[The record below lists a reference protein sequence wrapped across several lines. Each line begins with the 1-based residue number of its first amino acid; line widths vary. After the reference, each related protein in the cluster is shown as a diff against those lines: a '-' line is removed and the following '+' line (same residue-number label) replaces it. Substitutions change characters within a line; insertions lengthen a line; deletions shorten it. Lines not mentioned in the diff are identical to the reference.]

1 LPLYLCIS
9 VIKGH
14 IERKEVELEDSEII
28 DLAVDVLSKVTSLM
42 NESLYTELGGKL
54 TNLWSTKNYFYA
66 CASVGS
72 KVDEPPKH
80 FITLSYETAVLL
92 YRDIEFYSKYIE
104 TGIDNAIFDQ
114 IFKDFEYPK
123 TLSIHADKGLSYK
136 QMFISGITWIFYHEL
151 GHLIQEHGYI
161 RTQYNCHVST
171 DIVDCASNDVEN
183 DSVLSGKP
191 SAVSHVTEMAA
202 DYYATVSCL
211 IALLHHFEED
221 ELEAEIR
228 SFTSALALVFYR
240 FHGINPYERTE
251 IPIGS
256 HPQPLIRLEQ
266 TMPLI
271 FEFYSKF
278 DLANEKK
285 FKLNRLDLV
294 NITEWSSFTAGI
306 FWLKKSNQKG
316 IPEDF
321 MISGSLQRPGM
332 VDYHRVMLRI
342 WDEIKPEIDKIKR
355 HSNLYAEL
363 QFSPQ
368 YRKTLAE

>member
-1 LPLYLCIS
+1 LCIS
-9 VIKGH
+9 LIKNYLVD
-14 IERKEVELEDSEII
+14 KEVELEDSEII
-28 DLAVDVLSKVTSLM
+28 DLATDVLSKVTSLL
-42 NESLYTELGGKL
+42 NKGFYSELGGEL
-54 TNLWSTKNYFYA
+54 TSLWSMKNYFYA

-92 YRDIEFYSKYIE
+92 YRDIEAYSQYIE
-104 TGIDNAIFDQ
+104 TGIDNALFDQ

-123 TLSIHADKGLSYK
+123 TLLIHSDKELSRK

-161 RTQYNCHVST
+161 RTHYNCHAST
-171 DIVDCASNDVEN
+171 DIVDCASNDIEN

-211 IALLHHFEED
+211 LALLMHFEGD
-221 ELEAEIR
+221 ELEAETR
-228 SFTSALALVFYR
+228 SFTSALALVLYR

-251 IPIGS
+251 TPKGT
-256 HPQPLIRLEQ
+256 HPQPLFRLEQ
-266 TMPLI
+266 TMPLL
-271 FEFYSKF
+271 FELYSMI

-285 FKLNRLDLV
+285 FTLNRLDLV
-294 NITEWSSFTAGI
+294 NITSWSSFTAGI
-306 FWLKKSNQKG
+306 FWLRKGTQKV

-332 VDYHRVMLRI
+332 VEYHRAMVDI
-342 WDEIKPEIDKIKR
+342 WDEIKPEIDRIKR
-355 HSNLYAEL
+355 HGNPYAEL
-363 QFSPQ
+363 QFSDQ
-368 YRKTLAE
+368 YRNTLSE